1 MKKYLLLTLFLL
13 GLGGGAFY
21 LLGMQ
26 FPAPPELGGTLRQDS
41 LTWDDLARDY
51 AIYEPAELTGN
62 PALVLVMHG
71 SMGNPQ
77 QARSAYAYA
86 FDQLA
91 DEHGF
96 LVIYPHGFEDHFNG
110 CRRQG
115 PYSAKQQQIDD
126 VGFLRALVA
135 RLVVQYDANPGAVF
149 ATGISNGGQMALRL
163 ALEAP
168 DLVTAVAPVA
178 ASLPTTANM
187 DCVASGEPAAVLL
200 MNGTDDPMNPYA
212 GGTVALYGLVGNR
225 GEVLSSQATIQ
236 YWAQLAG
243 HTDSPQQRTLADTV
257 SEDNSTI
264 EVLSWVAPGRKP
276 VELYSVIGGGHN
288 VPHPQLRL
296 PRLLGGTNN
305 DIVAAQEMWRFFT
318 LARDITQ

>member
-1 MKKYLLLTLFLL
+1 MQKLIVIALLLLALV
-13 GLGGGAFY
+13 GGGFY
-21 LLGMQ
+21 WLGMSIPPQ
-26 FPAPPELGGTLRQDS
+26 PELGGSLRQQS
-41 LTWDDLARDY
+41 LSWDGITREY
-51 AIYEPAELTGN
+51 ALYEPAQLATN

-71 SMGNPQ
+71 SMGNPG
-77 QARSAYAYA
+77 QARSAYAFA

-91 DEHGF
+91 DAHGF

-126 VGFLRALVA
+126 VGFLRTLVA
-135 RLVVQYDANPGAVF
+135 GLVAQYDANPRAVF

-212 GGTVALYGLVGNR
+212 GGTVALYGLLGNR
-225 GEVLSSQATIQ
+225 GEVLSSRDTIR

-243 HTDSPQQRTLADTV
+243 HTNPPQQRTLADTV
-257 SEDNSTI
+257 ATDGSTI

-318 LARDITQ
+318 MARDAAQ